1 VDAETGYGNAGLDPR
16 AALPGKFNG
25 EYAGIE
31 PAITLAEA
39 SVHDVTSQVGETPQR
54 LGAIQQLDIVESP
67 TALAGDQIF
76 LRPGSV
82 IGSSNE
88 EVSLM
93 PNPDVDALLQVIEE
107 CDALTDQLDLLD
119 VVELQPKCAGGDR
132 RGERSQRRTLFEDNR
147 DQAGALGKKGG
158 RATDDAA
165 ADDDEVGGLGR

>member
-1 VDAETGYGNAGLDPR
+1 VDAESGYGNAGLDPR

-25 EYAGIE
+25 EYTGIE

-39 SVHDVTSQVGETPQR
+39 SVDDVTSQVGEAPEG

-67 TALAGDQIF
+67 TALAGDQVF
-76 LRPGSV
+76 LRPCPV
-82 IGSSNE
+82 IRSSYE
-88 EVSLM
+88 EISLM
-93 PNPDVDALLQVIEE
+93 PNPDIDALLQVIEE

-119 VVELQPKCAGGDR
+119 VVELQPKRAGGDR
-132 RGERSQRRTLFEDNR
+132 RGERSQRRTLFEDDR
-147 DQAGALGKKGG
+147 GQAGTLGEKGG